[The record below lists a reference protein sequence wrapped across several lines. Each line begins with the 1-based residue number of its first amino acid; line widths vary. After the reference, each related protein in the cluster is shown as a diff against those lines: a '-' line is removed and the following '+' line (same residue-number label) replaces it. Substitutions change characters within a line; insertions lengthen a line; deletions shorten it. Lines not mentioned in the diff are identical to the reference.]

1 MFYKLISYIVA
12 GHCDYSNIYT
22 VYVGVSGST
31 QSETMRL
38 RNIQGENSPNWFT
51 TVRSSKHVS

>member
-12 GHCDYSNIYT
+12 GYGDYSNIDA
-22 VYVGVSGST
+22 VYAGASGST
-31 QSETMRL
+31 PSETMRL
-38 RNIQGENSPNWFT
+38 RNTQRENSPNWFT